1 MDHTQ
6 KSSQSWREVTS
17 CYAIQSIVRI
27 SQKGENTESVGSLL
41 RAHTRRRTSRSIKE
55 RSDMLVDFTGTDFS
69 DPKTVFFVEKSQEE
83 MADVLRYRAR
93 GKNYYLCVNDSG
105 EVKLH
110 KLIQFPRNNKYFFLI
125 EKTNNGFESPV
136 TFKSLKTKQYLYC
149 DEHGKAFMGNANSN
163 EGPRDRQAWFTFIE
177 HKGHILLPHANGNG
191 VESEDDNV
199 HADMEDGN
207 SRDSGRRNL
216 DILEMDMYRERREH
230 SSEII
235 IYVSAV

>member
-1 MDHTQ
+1 M
-6 KSSQSWREVTS
+6 
-17 CYAIQSIVRI
+17 
-27 SQKGENTESVGSLL
+27 
-41 RAHTRRRTSRSIKE
+41 
-55 RSDMLVDFTGTDFS
+55 
-69 DPKTVFFVEKSQEE
+69 
-83 MADVLRYRAR
+83 
-93 GKNYYLCVNDSG
+93 
-105 EVKLH
+105 
-110 KLIQFPRNNKYFFLI
+110 IQFPRNNKYFFLI
-125 EKTNNGFESPV
+125 EKINNGFESPV

-199 HADMEDGN
+199 YADMEDGN

-216 DILEMDMYRERREH
+216 DILEMDMCRERREH